1 MRTVTKLFLALTF
14 SISTL
19 QIFAQDDAK
28 YGDNPDEC
36 KKAITTMTIYS
47 KQKQYED
54 AARSFRKTLA
64 LCPEASINT
73 YIVGEDVME
82 YYIKK
87 NKKNKELKDKY
98 VDSLIMVYDLRMKYF
113 AESKKSKMKI
123 IEKKGKALAEY
134 RINESME
141 EAYQLLDS
149 AVNYTF
155 PKTYAS
161 TSVRY
166 MYVTKIM
173 NKRGK
178 LDCNGVIKNYL
189 KVAKIVTANADKKGY
204 DKLKDKAINYADA
217 CLECDLLDSLYTA
230 DFEKFQN
237 DTNWLDDG
245 IDLLSDKKCTSSQI
259 LVKMMEKRFESSPA
273 AKTAIVLAQYF
284 NSKQENDKANSYFD
298 KAIELEK
305 DNGKI
310 VSYLIKKAKFQ
321 NRIGSYSGARATANK
336 ALAID
341 SKVAEA
347 YIIIGD
353 AISYGA
359 GSCKDLKFKG
369 AEVFWVAVDFY
380 NKAAAVAEDAELKA
394 KAVSKVAQS
403 SKYFPLEKD
412 IFLNTL
418 NEGDSYEVGCWVNT
432 TTTVRAKK

>member
-1 MRTVTKLFLALTF
+1 
-14 SISTL
+14 
-19 QIFAQDDAK
+19 
-28 YGDNPDEC
+28 
-36 KKAITTMTIYS
+36 
-47 KQKQYED
+47 
-54 AARSFRKTLA
+54 
-64 LCPEASINT
+64 
-73 YIVGEDVME
+73 
-82 YYIKK
+82 
-87 NKKNKELKDKY
+87 
-98 VDSLIMVYDLRMKYF
+98 
-113 AESKKSKMKI
+113 
-123 IEKKGKALAEY
+123 
-134 RINESME
+134 
-141 EAYQLLDS
+141 
-149 AVNYTF
+149 
-155 PKTYAS
+155 
-161 TSVRY
+161 
-166 MYVTKIM
+166 
-173 NKRGK
+173 
-178 LDCNGVIKNYL
+178 
-189 KVAKIVTANADKKGY
+189 
-204 DKLKDKAINYADA
+204 
-217 CLECDLLDSLYTA
+217 
-230 DFEKFQN
+230 
-237 DTNWLDDG
+237 
-245 IDLLSDKKCTSSQI
+245 
-259 LVKMMEKRFESSPA
+259 MMEKRFESSPA

-284 NSKQENDKANSYFD
+284 NSKQENDKASSYFD

-305 DNGKI
+305 DNEKI

-394 KAVSKVAQS
+394 KAVSKAAQS